1 MIPGE
6 VIVKK
11 ESIEINVGLET
22 KTLKVTNTGDRPIQ
36 VGSHFHFFETNKY
49 LSFDRKE
56 AYGYR
61 LDIASGTAV
70 RLEPN
75 ETKTVQLVKIAG
87 NGIVKGHNNL
97 TNAQINESTVEKS
110 LETAKIKGFLN

>member
-11 ESIEINVGLET
+11 EAIEINVGLET
-22 KTLKVTNTGDRPIQ
+22 KQIEVTNKGDRPIQ
-36 VGSHFHFFETNKY
+36 VGSHFHFFETNQF

-56 AYGYR
+56 TYGYR

-75 ETKTVQLVKIAG
+75 ETKTVQLVKISG
-87 NGIVKGHNNL
+87 NGIVKGLNNL
-97 TNAQINESTVEKS
+97 TNAQINDSTAEKS
-110 LETAKIKGFLN
+110 LETAKLKGFIK